1 MNETRRAA
9 LDAAMEKLPL
19 VAILRGVRP
28 EEVDAIFDALVGA
41 GFKLIEIPLNSPH
54 PWESLERLARRCPD
68 DVVIG
73 AGTVLDPQACTRLA
87 DLDAPLVITPNTDS
101 AVIGEA
107 VAQGLVP
114 MIGCMTPSEAL
125 AAVAA
130 GATTLKLFPAA
141 RLGIGYFKDVKAVLP
156 DAVPVFAVG
165 GIDKSNIGD
174 WMSAGIDG
182 FGLGGSLYRPGW
194 SADEVAQHARE
205 LIAEWRRVK
214 ESLIQAEYFERE
226 ADA

>member
-9 LDAAMEKLPL
+9 LQAALEKLPL

-28 EEVDAIFDALVGA
+28 EEIDGIFDALVEI
-41 GFKLIEIPLNSPH
+41 GFKMIEIPLNSPSAF
-54 PWESLERLARRCPD
+54 ESIERIAKRCPE

-73 AGTVLDPQACTRLA
+73 AGTVLDPAACARLA
-87 DLDAPLVITPNTDS
+87 ELDAPILITPNTNT
-101 AVIGEA
+101 AVINEA
-107 VAQGLVP
+107 VAQGLAP
-114 MIGCMTPSEAL
+114 MIGCMTPTEAL

-141 RLGIGYFKDVKAVLP
+141 RLGVGYFKDLKAVLP
-156 DAVPVFAVG
+156 PELPVFAVG
-165 GIDKSNIGD
+165 GIGKDNMSE

-182 FGLGGSLYRPGW
+182 FGFGGSVYRPGW
-194 SADEVAQHARE
+194 TAKKVEDHGRE
-205 LIAEWRRVK
+205 LIAEWRRVR
-214 ESLIQAEYFERE
+214 ETQIQAEFFERE